1 LRLQG
6 RREEALA
13 VLRATLQEEEAAK
26 VEAEW
31 LHGAAT
37 ECESVASWGEVLC
50 PAGAKDRRSVKQGV
64 GVAMAQ
70 MASGITVLLYYSDYI
85 LTHDLGHSDAF
96 LGMVLVASAKL
107 VVLVLSCL
115 VLDHVGRRPM
125 LLLSSGLMSLALSGL
140 GACYLMGAA
149 PWTKVLVLACCIAC
163 FSVGLGGGAYVVV
176 SEVFSNRL
184 RARGSAIA
192 FCASRCLAAV
202 TNFSFPFLA
211 EAVSMGGAFLIYSG
225 MCFLGFLFIFTCVEE
240 TAGRTLEALEREVA
254 EERQA

>member
-1 LRLQG
+1 
-6 RREEALA
+6 
-13 VLRATLQEEEAAK
+13 
-26 VEAEW
+26 
-31 LHGAAT
+31 
-37 ECESVASWGEVLC
+37 
-50 PAGAKDRRSVKQGV
+50 
-64 GVAMAQ
+64 MAQ

-184 RARGSAIA
+184 RARGSA
-192 FCASRCLAAV
+192 L
-202 TNFSFPFLA
+202 
-211 EAVSMGGAFLIYSG
+211 
-225 MCFLGFLFIFTCVEE
+225 
-240 TAGRTLEALEREVA
+240 
-254 EERQA
+254 